1 MTKSNSNII
10 CVIIDI
16 IQLTIL
22 ASNSCVHIPEKSISS
37 SSPSLSLFGSSEVN
51 SGSKF
56 ETSSSPLMTGRKGG
70 FIFLSAKSSQ
80 LIPPKNA

>member
-37 SSPSLSLFGSSEVN
+37 SKDMTIGTRHNLDRKAYYNHTLT
-51 SGSKF
+51 
-56 ETSSSPLMTGRKGG
+56 ETTPNFAQYKHNMHLYKH
-70 FIFLSAKSSQ
+70 I
-80 LIPPKNA
+80 N